1 MALDTSKFAGTLTRA
16 DLGTQFYDDLIA
28 SSTVFSLGRKL
39 GTISSGKASIAVP
52 EQLITAGFVGVA
64 GEKPA
69 SGGDIAAKELNAG
82 KIAAIVL
89 VPEEYV
95 ADANIDI
102 FNEYIKRYAPE
113 AFGAALDKA
122 ALFGTGAP
130 SDWTGIQQG
139 LVTQA
144 TAKGN
149 TVTATDDIYQDIMGK
164 NGVIHKVNEDGF
176 RVTGWAGDPA
186 IEADLRA
193 AVDQAGRPLYL
204 PYTDPLT
211 AAPKDTIYGRPY
223 HSNLNGAWDSTKA
236 SLIGG
241 DFTKLVYAIR
251 EDITYRVSTDAI
263 VKLGDGTEVNCFQQ
277 NVVAFLMEMRVAAGV
292 LNPATAKNPSAATR
306 FPFAILKQ
314 AED

>member
-1 MALDTSKFAGTLTRA
+1 MALDTSKFNGVIAKETLGA
-16 DLGTQFYDDLIA
+16 EFYDDLIA

-52 EQLITAGFVGVA
+52 ESLISAGFVGVA
-64 GEKPA
+64 GEKPVG
-69 SGGDIAAKELNAG
+69 GGDIQAKELNAG

-95 ADANIDI
+95 NDANFDI
-102 FNEYIKRYAPE
+102 FNEYVKRYAPE

-130 SDWTGIQQG
+130 SDWTGIQDG
-139 LVTQA
+139 LVEQA

-149 TVTATDDIYQDIMGK
+149 VVTATDDIYQDIMGK
-164 NGVIHKVNEDGF
+164 NGLIQKVNEDGF
-176 RVTGWAGDPA
+176 RVTGWAGDPSV
-186 IEADLRA
+186 EADLRS
-193 AVDQAGRPLYL
+193 AVDGNNRPIYL

-211 AAPKDTIYGRPY
+211 SAPKDTIYGRPY

-251 EDITYRVSTDAI
+251 EDINYRISTDAI
-263 VKLGDGTEVNCFQQ
+263 VKLADGTEVNCFQQ

-306 FPFAILKQ
+306 FPFAILKNS
-314 AED
+314 